1 MTGEIFH
8 SLGPKSIGRGI
19 LENLQNFSSRKQA
32 TAPSLTNDHLG
43 FAMGS
48 ATPPLLDD
56 HLNFAVGST
65 TPPLT
70 DDLLSLTMGKE
81 STYASTVNIIDTPP
95 LTPPALDVQQ
105 LNWQLPEELPRMLL
119 QSSNLTSFT
128 LFPFLP
134 KELRIKIWKLA
145 ASHPRIVQITYDH
158 PTESLVSLSPA
169 PALLATCGEARDELQ
184 PLFKQLSLP
193 NSACGAIIYLNL
205 EIDTCYVRRATTSME
220 DASPYT
226 ANFTTTKAIFG
237 NNDSKE
243 LHPLSSVKNLA
254 IDSSLIDSP
263 VELHLLWGDWDQ
275 NSKPQDLKL
284 KNLET
289 FKIVYAPI
297 GPRPSL
303 RKIRGHP
310 RISYDDPELEGFTI
324 LSKEDR
330 WERRRRHH
338 PINNG
343 EWMTESPF
351 SPRFFSYRQGGFVKQ
366 DPVFYTRVH
375 VCENGGQGHG
385 QGNGNGNA
393 EKDFYCSGCH
403 APMSLGAY
411 RAYISMMER
420 DVRGWKGPA
429 FEGVKYERVEERDTE
444 YYLWG

>member
-8 SLGPKSIGRGI
+8 SLNPKSIGRGI
-19 LENLQNFSSRKQA
+19 LQNLQKLSSRKQA
-32 TAPSLTNDHLG
+32 TAPSLTKDHP
-43 FAMGS
+43 S
-48 ATPPLLDD
+48 
-56 HLNFAVGST
+56 FAVRSK

-70 DDLLSLTMGKE
+70 DDRVSFTIGKE
-81 STYASTVNIIDTPP
+81 STFALTVNIIDTPP
-95 LTPPALDVQQ
+95 STPPGLEVQQ

-145 ASHPRIVQITYDH
+145 ATHPRIVQITYDH

-169 PALLATCGEARDELQ
+169 PALLATCGEARDELL

-193 NSACGAIIYLNL
+193 KSACGAIIYLNL

-243 LHPLSSVKNLA
+243 LHPLSFVKHLA

-263 VELHLLWGDWDQ
+263 VELRLLWGDWDQ

-284 KNLET
+284 KTLET

-324 LSKEDR
+324 LTKEDH

-351 SPRFFSYRQGGFVKQ
+351 SPRFFSYRQGAFAKQ
-366 DPVFYTRVH
+366 DPVLYPRVH
-375 VCENGGQGHG
+375 VCENGGQG
-385 QGNGNGNA
+385 QSQENGNGVGDA
-393 EKDFYCSGCH
+393 EKDFYCPGCH
-403 APMSLGAY
+403 VPMSLGAY

-420 DVRGWKGPA
+420 DVRGWKGPK
-429 FEGVKYERVEERDTE
+429 FEGVRYERVEERDTE
-444 YYLWG
+444 YHLWG

>member
-1 MTGEIFH
+1 MESTR
-8 SLGPKSIGRGI
+8 SL
-19 LENLQNFSSRKQA
+19 
-32 TAPSLTNDHLG
+32 
-43 FAMGS
+43 
-48 ATPPLLDD
+48 LLDD
-56 HLNFAVGST
+56 PLSFAVGST

-70 DDLLSLTMGKE
+70 NDRLTLTTDKE
-81 STYASTVNIIDTPP
+81 STFASTVNIIDTTPS
-95 LTPPALDVQQ
+95 TPPGLEVRQ
-105 LNWQLPEELPRMLL
+105 LKWQLPEELPRMLL
-119 QSSNLTSFT
+119 QSSNLASFT

-145 ASHPRIVQITYDH
+145 AIHPRIVQITYDH

-169 PALLATCGEARDELQ
+169 PALLATCGEARDELL

-193 NSACGAIIYLNL
+193 NSACEAIIYLNL
-205 EIDTCYVRRATTSME
+205 EVDTCYVRRATTSME

-243 LHPLSSVKNLA
+243 LHPLSFVKHLA

-263 VELHLLWGDWDQ
+263 VELRLLWGDWDQ

-284 KNLET
+284 KCLET

-351 SPRFFSYRQGGFVKQ
+351 SPRYFSYRQGGFVTQ
-366 DPVFYTRVH
+366 DPVFYPSVH
-375 VCENGGQGHG
+375 VCGNAGQRQN
-385 QGNGNGNA
+385 QGNGNGSGTGVGDV
-393 EKDFYCSGCH
+393 EKDFYCPGCH
-403 APMSLGAY
+403 VPMSLGAY

-420 DVRGWKGPA
+420 DVRGWKGPV

-444 YYLWG
+444 YHLWG